1 MTEIKHTYPPNE
13 KSKGNRGDIWT
24 DTSSDLKYKL
34 VSIINIQAGEDS
46 VSYYNWVLI
55 QGSKCSSKIL
65 NVTALAANWTGD
77 DAPYS
82 NTIAVQGVTEKNIVD
97 VGASALASDEQLQEM
112 TKAAILKIIQGV
124 DSLTLYSYGTKPE
137 SDFPIAV
144 IIRGD
149 SAVGGDA

>member
-1 MTEIKHTYPPNE
+1 MAEIKRIYPPNE
-13 KSKGNRGDIWT
+13 KSKANRGDVWT
-24 DTSSDLKYKL
+24 DTSSNLKYKL
-34 VSIINIQAGEDS
+34 ISIMNIQAGEDS
-46 VSYYNWVLI
+46 VSYYNWVPI

-65 NVTALAANWTGD
+65 NVTVSAANWTGD

-82 NTIAVQGVTEKNIVD
+82 NAIAVQGVTEKNIVD
-97 VGASALASDEQLQEM
+97 VGASALASDEQLQEIA
-112 TKAAILKIIQGV
+112 KAAILKIIQGV

-149 SAVGGDA
+149 NAVGGDV

>member
-1 MTEIKHTYPPNE
+1 MAEIKRIYPPNE
-13 KSKGNRGDIWT
+13 KSKANRGDVWT
-24 DTSSDLKYKL
+24 DTSSNLKYKL
-34 VSIINIQAGEDS
+34 VSIMNIQAGEDS
-46 VSYYNWVLI
+46 VSYYNWIPI

-65 NVTALAANWTGD
+65 NVTVSAANWTGD

-82 NTIAVQGVTEKNIVD
+82 NAIAVQGITEKNIVD

-112 TKAAILKIIQGV
+112 AKAAILKIIQGV

-149 SAVGGDA
+149 NAVGGDV

>member
-1 MTEIKHTYPPNE
+1 MAEIKRTYPPNE
-13 KSKGNRGDIWT
+13 KSKANRGDIWT

-34 VSIINIQAGEDS
+34 ISIIDIQAGEDS
-46 VSYYNWVLI
+46 VSYYNWVPI

-65 NVTALAANWTGD
+65 NVTASAANWTGD

-97 VGASALASDEQLQEM
+97 VGSSALASDEQLQEM
-112 TKAAILKIIQGV
+112 AKAAILKIAQGV

-137 SDFPIAV
+137 SDFPISV

-149 SAVGGDA
+149 NAVGGDV